1 MIKRYVSSIDLRSGS
16 GFTRLKVGVFDDPQ
30 SKMGRSPSSDNVAQ
44 ILSGKRWFRDNPLIV
59 VRGNET

>member
-1 MIKRYVSSIDLRSGS
+1 MAAMTMVASMQ
-16 GFTRLKVGVFDDPQ
+16 TRRPHVAVVARELALTLYE
-30 SKMGRSPSSDNVAQ
+30 SCLAQ